1 MGLLLKLTH
10 CYSPAISVE
19 KTYTQTG
26 DDSEVITCKVDKI
39 RSGHTKAPVSAF
51 TFTDGTNTW
60 NNGDS
65 VADEATVSVSKYS
78 PVPPSLEILTI
89 VQSFPPSRFNLH
101 IN

>member
-19 KTYTQTG
+19 KTCTQKG
-26 DDSEVITCKVDKI
+26 DDSEVITCKVDKV

-51 TFTDGTNTW
+51 TFTDGTKTW

-89 VQSFPPSRFNLH
+89 VQSFPPPRFNLH